1 MLYAPCVK
9 MTGGEKEGSEK
20 SFVLSWFEFLYIS
33 LHVNVIEGCKL
44 KVNRK
49 NKAIASIVIQKS
61 FS

>member
-1 MLYAPCVK
+1 VK

-20 SFVLSWFEFLYIS
+20 SFVLSSWFEFLYIS

-44 KVNRK
+44 KINRK